1 LDPLYGHPFP
11 RVRSEELRVQSDWN
25 AEQAARH
32 SLDGLLT
39 HWPTGQPIRARDWI
53 ADLIEQ
59 VTPTAKQYGFSCFLS
74 PLRTI
79 LDQGNEA
86 QRWLAAI
93 QAGQDISTVLQQAI
107 QTMHTQELALVQEI
121 CSAQAA

>member
-1 LDPLYGHPFP
+1 
-11 RVRSEELRVQSDWN
+11 VRSEELRVQSDWN
-25 AEQAARH
+25 AEQAARN
-32 SLDGLLT
+32 SLDSLLT
-39 HWPTGQPIRARDWI
+39 HWPTGQSIRARDWI

-59 VTPTAKQYGFSCFLS
+59 VTPTAKQYGFGCFLS
-74 PLRTI
+74 PLHTI

-93 QAGQDISTVLQQAI
+93 QAGQDVATVVQQAI
-107 QTMHTQELALVQEI
+107 QTMHAQELALVQEI